1 MALDLPIILLIAL
14 TTIIV
19 AASVARRSGEHADR
33 IAGRRPVARAA
44 RRGPIGAVID
54 LVDQS
59 VAAYGLRRRL
69 GLSTATRAQRRAEE
83 AQAAIVAR
91 AEEIRHH
98 RAGATPV
105 RPAHL
110 VVSGRA
116 GERGER
122 RTPPRPAST
131 LPFELVTAVFA
142 FVIVVG
148 VVVVIWPRGTSGG
161 VLSATGTP
169 AATPTPAVSTARPAS
184 SDGGPSGA
192 P

>member
-1 MALDLPIILLIAL
+1 MALDLPVILLIAL
-14 TTIIV
+14 ATIVV

-33 IAGRRPVARAA
+33 VAGRRPVAHAA

-59 VAAYGLRRRL
+59 VAAYTLRRRL
-69 GLSTATRAQRRAEE
+69 GLSTATRAHRRAEE

-98 RAGATPV
+98 RTGATPI

-110 VVSGRA
+110 IVSGRA

-122 RTPPRPAST
+122 RTPPRPTST
-131 LPFELVTAVFA
+131 LPLELVTAIFA
-142 FVIVVG
+142 FVVVVG
-148 VVVVIWPRGTSGG
+148 IVVVIWPHGTSGG
-161 VLSATGTP
+161 VLSATATP
-169 AATPTPAVSTARPAS
+169 AVTPTPAVSTARPAS
-184 SDGGPSGA
+184 SDRAASAA